1 MPSALEYQQRIETY
15 NWEQLQNLWQAIQ
28 DGNTPNWEDGKA
40 LEYFI
45 LRAFELE
52 KTDEQK
58 VEVRYPYSVS
68 NVEQIDGV
76 IYIENIACIIEC
88 KDKTDP
94 INFEPIAKLRSQLMR
109 RPSSVIGSIFSRSEF
124 TKSALTLLKTIQPQT
139 ILLWENAEIDY
150 CLKNK
155 AFRATLIKKYRA
167 EVEYGGY
174 GRYNVLFDTNG
185 EDE

>member
-1 MPSALEYQQRIETY
+1 MPSEEGYKYRIQTYGWTELET
-15 NWEQLQNLWQAIQ
+15 LWQNIQ
-28 DGNTPNWEDGKA
+28 EGNTPDWASGKA

-52 KTDEQK
+52 KA
-58 VEVRYPYSVS
+58 EVRYPYFVS

-88 KDKTDP
+88 KDTTDLL
-94 INFEPIAKLRSQLMR
+94 NFEPIAKLRSQLMH
-109 RPSSVIGSIFSRSEF
+109 RPVATIGSIFSISGI
-124 TKSALTLLKTIQPQT
+124 TQPALKLLDTIQPQT
-139 ILLWENAEIDY
+139 ILIWEKVEIDY

-155 AFRATLIKKYRA
+155 KFCASLIKKYRT
-167 EVEYGGY
+167 EIEFGGY
-174 GRYNVLFDTNG
+174 YRCNVSIDTSR

>member
-1 MPSALEYQQRIETY
+1 MASEEELKNKVQSYDWTELEKLWNNIQEGTTG
-15 NWEQLQNLWQAIQ
+15 WER
-28 DGNTPNWEDGKA
+28 GKA

-52 KTDEQK
+52 KS
-58 VEVRYPYSVS
+58 VVRYPYSVS

-76 IYIENIACIIEC
+76 VYIENIACIIEC
-88 KDKTDP
+88 KDTSDP
-94 INFEPIAKLRSQLMR
+94 LNFEPIAKLRSQLMR
-109 RPSSVIGSIFSRSEF
+109 RPSSVIGSIFSINGI
-124 TKSALTLLKTIQPQT
+124 TQPALKLLDTIQPQT
-139 ILLWENAEIDY
+139 ILIWEKLEIDY

-155 AFRATLIKKYRA
+155 NFCTSLIKKYRA

-174 GRYNVLFDTNG
+174 YRYNVLFDTNG

>member
-1 MPSALEYQQRIETY
+1 MASAEEYEKRIQAY
-15 NWEQLQNLWQAIQ
+15 DNWDKLTTFWQEIQNKS
-28 DGNTPNWEDGKA
+28 TPDWDAGKA

-52 KTDEQK
+52 KA
-58 VEVRYPYSVS
+58 VVRYPYSVS

-88 KDKTDP
+88 KDTIAP
-94 INFEPIAKLRSQLMR
+94 LNFEPIAKLRSQLMR
-109 RPSSVIGSIFSRSEF
+109 RPSAVIGSLFSLSGF
-124 TKSALTLLKTIQPQT
+124 TIPALSLLSSIQPQT
-139 ILLWENAEIDY
+139 LLLWENDEIDY

-155 AFRATLIKKYRA
+155 TFCTTLIKKYHA
-167 EVEYGGY
+167 EIEYGGY
-174 GRYNVLFDTNG
+174 SRYNVLFDTSG

>member
-1 MPSALEYQQRIETY
+1 MASEDELKNKIQTYDWTELET
-15 NWEQLQNLWQAIQ
+15 LWKNIQ
-28 DGNTPNWEDGKA
+28 KGNTLGWASGKA

-52 KTDEQK
+52 KA
-58 VEVRYPYSVS
+58 VVRYPYSVS

-88 KDKTDP
+88 KDTTDP
-94 INFEPIAKLRSQLMR
+94 LNFEPIAKLRSQLMR
-109 RPSSVIGSIFSRSEF
+109 RPSFVIGSIFSRSGF
-124 TKSALTLLKTIQPQT
+124 TSPALSLLSSIQPQT
-139 ILLWENAEIDY
+139 LLLWENDEINY

-155 AFRATLIKKYRA
+155 TFCTTLIKKYRA
-167 EVEYGGY
+167 EIEYGGY
-174 GRYNVLFDTNG
+174 YRYNVLFDTSG